1 MEILRAIEQEL
12 RADPD
17 LMADI
22 RQMASQH
29 RNGRHANV
37 QASDVFIHG
46 FLNHAKEGARL
57 YCFFEEFRNRRG
69 LNQRECPKRYFL
81 TVLRTLMT
89 EVTGNA

>member
-1 MEILRAIEQEL
+1 MDILRAIEQEL

-22 RQMASQH
+22 RQMGSQH
-29 RNGRHANV
+29 RNSRHANG

-69 LNQRECPKRYFL
+69 LNQKQCPKRYYL
-81 TVLRTLMT
+81 TVLRKMME
-89 EVTGNA
+89 EVTSDA